1 MEDSHTLRL
10 IVNTTGFA
18 IEEVRTYGTH
28 TQRRYLYPKLDSY
41 NSAVGAFRTLR
52 GMSHAT
58 FKKWLIAHDF
68 EPWFDVQVP
77 ETKLPYPVILESHTI
92 QDED

>member
-10 IVNTTGFA
+10 IVDTTGFA
-18 IEEVRTYGTH
+18 IEEVRIYGSH
-28 TQRRYLYPKLDSY
+28 TQRRHLLTKLDSY
-41 NSAVGAFRTLR
+41 SDASNTFQSLKNMNRTY
-52 GMSHAT
+52 
-58 FKKWLIAHDF
+58 FKKWLFGHGF

-77 ETKLPYPVILESHTI
+77 KTKLPYPVILESHTI